1 MARDAQMKYFTKE
14 MWRGWNSSDQ
24 AERQRAREQSDRN
37 WQEYGQELKK
47 LESRLGVEAYEFFK
61 TAERHDGRLIA
72 FTVGDAINHD
82 VHDSAK
88 FDINAHDTAVEIKLL
103 SPYLNTL
110 YTLNYSGVRKVV
122 FDYPSDDPLFH
133 YDGRQIS
140 DWGYDEV
147 TAVDEKFLRHEVL
160 FSSGTTILIEFTN
173 FSFKQESC

>member
-1 MARDAQMKYFTKE
+1 MKYFTKE
-14 MWRGWNSSDQ
+14 MWRGWNSRDE

-37 WQEYGQELKK
+37 WQDYLQQLEK
-47 LESRLGVEAYEFFK
+47 LQSRLGQEAYEFFK
-61 TAERHDGRLIA
+61 TAERHDGRLIS
-72 FTVGDAINHD
+72 FTVGDAIDHNIHGQTE
-82 VHDSAK
+82 
-88 FDINAHDTAVEIKLL
+88 FDINSRDTNVEIKLL

-133 YDGRQIS
+133 YDGSNIS

-147 TAVDEKFLRHEVL
+147 TAADEKFLRHEVL

-173 FSFKQESC
+173 FSFRQESS

>member
-1 MARDAQMKYFTKE
+1 MARDTQMKYFTKE
-14 MWRGWNSSDQ
+14 MWRGWNSGDE
-24 AERQRAREQSDRN
+24 AEKQRAREQSDRN
-37 WQEYGQELKK
+37 WQEYGQELEK
-47 LESRLGVEAYEFFK
+47 LESRLGIEAYEFFK

-82 VHDSAK
+82 VHEPTK
-88 FDINAHDTAVEIKLL
+88 FDLNPNDTAVEIKLL

>member
-1 MARDAQMKYFTKE
+1 MKYFTKE
-14 MWRGWNSSDQ
+14 MWRGWNSRDE

-37 WQEYGQELKK
+37 WQDYLQQLEK
-47 LESRLGVEAYEFFK
+47 LQSRLGQEAYEFFK
-61 TAERHDGRLIA
+61 TAERHDGRLIS
-72 FTVGDAINHD
+72 FTVGDAIDHNIHGQTE
-82 VHDSAK
+82 
-88 FDINAHDTAVEIKLL
+88 FDINSRDTNVEIKLL

-133 YDGRQIS
+133 YDGSNIS

-147 TAVDEKFLRHEVL
+147 TAADEKFLRHEVL
-160 FSSGTTILIEFTN
+160 FSSGTTILIQFTN